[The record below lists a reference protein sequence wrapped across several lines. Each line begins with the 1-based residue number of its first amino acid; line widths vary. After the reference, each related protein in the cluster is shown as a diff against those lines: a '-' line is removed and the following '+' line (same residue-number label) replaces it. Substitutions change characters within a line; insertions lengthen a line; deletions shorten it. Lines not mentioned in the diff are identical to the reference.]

1 MKKLA
6 LILSLSF
13 AFFSCTKEDNPVNN
27 SLTDSDL
34 LLASTQTS
42 FGDNLD
48 INYSSQLSDD
58 YSSYSSSKI
67 SESTTDVC
75 AVISIDN
82 ANPGEFPKTISV
94 NFGTGCEINGITR
107 SGTLTITLTDYVMNY
122 GSTMTIV
129 RGNDYYINGYK
140 FEGTIVYENITTNV
154 NLPEWTRDL
163 TNGKITTSSGSV
175 YTYTDS
181 RSMQL
186 IEGVGTATLTDNT
199 YKAISGTR
207 TVVRPDASTLTC
219 TVLTPLIKSYSC
231 AYISEGSLDLQGTF
245 LDGVLDY
252 GNGACD
258 ASATYTHSNGQ
269 VFSISL

>member
-13 AFFSCTKEDNPVNN
+13 VFFSCTKEDNPVTN
-27 SLTDSDL
+27 SLTDTDL
-34 LLASTQTS
+34 LLASVQTS

-58 YSSYSSSKI
+58 YSSYSSRN
-67 SESTTDVC
+67 SESTLVTC
-75 AVISIDN
+75 ATISIDN

-94 NFGTGCEINGITR
+94 DFGTGCEINGITR

-122 GSTMTIV
+122 GSKMTIV

-140 FEGTIVYENITTNV
+140 FEGTIVYENITTNI

-163 TNGKITTSSGSV
+163 TNGKITTPTGGV
-175 YTYTDS
+175 FTYTDT

-186 IEGVGTATLTDNT
+186 IEGAGTATLIDNT

-207 TVVRPDASTLTC
+207 TVVRPDDTTLTC

-231 AYISEGSLDLQGTF
+231 AHISEGTLDLQGTF

-252 GNGACD
+252 GDGTCD

-269 VFSISL
+269 VFNIGL